1 MKTKNA
7 LFVLLIILV
16 VALSFESCSLFGTK
30 IDERIDA
37 FIDDL
42 NNSDRSNVYTNFH
55 PDKTADYN
63 AIKDPSTTWDIWF
76 PVADIPYS
84 ISNLDDSDSDSVTAV
99 ISSSGTF
106 GPSNATFKMAK
117 DGFDWMIE
125 ELTVQGLTP
134 VPLVD

>member
-1 MKTKNA
+1 MKIKNA
-7 LFVLLIILV
+7 FFILLIIFV

-37 FIDDL
+37 FISDL
-42 NNSDRSNVYTNFH
+42 NSDRNNIYANFH
-55 PDKTADYN
+55 PSETADYD
-63 AIKDPSTTWDIWF
+63 AIKNPTVWESWFDPAET
-76 PVADIPYS
+76 YS
-84 ISNLDDSDSDSVTAV
+84 LSNLDDGNSDSVTAV
-99 ISSSGTF
+99 ITGSGAF
-106 GPSNATFKMAK
+106 GPSDATFKMAK